1 MRAGDCV
8 CGKLSRSSAAAPAPA
23 TATAQARPGGRPP
36 GRSGHLLLASGPRDP
51 VQTVRPLQPSQEL
64 GVGHVRRGWQA
75 PAPESPRSHPRTLH
89 PTFLP
94 SGRPRQAARLLEL
107 SVTQSARLSAHS
119 SPGCPGLRCG
129 PAPPAPSAKPAA
141 CWLLTA
147 LVLSP
152 PGPLLTPTRGH
163 CQDGP
168 IPVTSGCGSRQGM
181 TVCWKARSLWVCR
194 LPCHS
199 GACGDRARSHS
210 EWPRCP

>member
-75 PAPESPRSHPRTLH
+75 PAPESPRSHPRTLRS
-89 PTFLP
+89 FLRGDP
-94 SGRPRQAARLLEL
+94 GKLLGCWSCQSRSQPASLHTALQGVQA
-107 SVTQSARLSAHS
+107 
-119 SPGCPGLRCG
+119 
-129 PAPPAPSAKPAA
+129 PAPSAEPAA
-141 CWLLTA
+141 CRLLTA

-152 PGPLLTPTRGH
+152 PGPLPAPTRGH

-168 IPVTSGCGSRQGM
+168 IPVTSGRGSRQGM
-181 TVCWKARSLWVCR
+181 TVCWKARSPWVCR